1 MIKSLDYDAVARMLT
16 EYLKI
21 APEERTGV
29 TGGQY
34 AAESWDI
41 IAQELQNDPSGAEL
55 VSAFEAAPEQQ
66 SGEMARQ
73 LRLMAYR
80 NPESADRL
88 SINLDNYLQ
97 ARTNITTVAGDIST
111 DGMYVNIKQ
120 TSEVNIDV
128 TEIDL
133 DKLLGEP

>member
-1 MIKSLDYDAVARMLT
+1 MIKNLDYDAVARMLT
-16 EYLKI
+16 EYLKVVP
-21 APEERTGV
+21 AERVGV

-34 AAESWDI
+34 AAESWDM

-55 VSAFEAAPEQQ
+55 VSAFEAAPDQQ
-66 SGEMARQ
+66 SSEMARQ

-80 NPESADRL
+80 NPEAADRL
-88 SINLDNYLQ
+88 SFNLDNYLQ
-97 ARTNITTVAGDIST
+97 ARTNVYTVAGDLST
-111 DGMYVNIKQ
+111 DGMTVNIKQ

-133 DKLLGEP
+133 DKLLDEP